1 MAKTFKDS
9 RSVREQRKAAFT
21 DGIKVKK
28 AGQGKHHR
36 DQNLWKRMWNEELL
50 AA

>member
-9 RSVREQRKAAFT
+9 RPVREMRKEKTKRSEQKRKAE
-21 DGIKVKK
+21 DKM
-28 AGQGKHHR
+28 
-36 DQNLWKRMWNEELL
+36 WKRMWNEELL